1 MPEAFASGFVFSASE
16 KTWKYD
22 TIVKTRRK
30 LFEGKIIKAL
40 SGFYY
45 VASEDE
51 IFQTRARGNFRNR
64 KSLLWWGWSDLWKQQ
79 SNRRL
84 SLRDLAAKNELVDRQ
99 SQMWIKGW
107 STSLVEPNFSYNLLD
122 RFLVTLE
129 YEGIEPIIFLTKGS
143 CERSCRNESN
153 WGDLSS
159 NWLPRDH
166 VKSRRRRSIGTST
179 AFLSGS
185 PSLWQSGAG
194 KSTLLNRIV
203 PELALETGVISES
216 LGRKHTTRHVEL
228 LPICDGLVAD
238 TPGFSS
244 IDFLEIEAVELPKLF
259 WLLAVAANCR
269 FRECMHLNEPDCAVK
284 QVAANEIA
292 ETRYKNYVFRRD
304 WKPTS
309 GL

>member
-1 MPEAFASGFVFSASE
+1 M
-16 KTWKYD
+16 K
-22 TIVKTRRK
+22 
-30 LFEGKIIKAL
+30 GKIIKAL

-64 KSLLWWGWSDLWKQQ
+64 KITPLVGDEVIFESSNQTDGYLLEILP
-79 SNRRL
+79 R
-84 SLRDLAAKNELVDRQ
+84 KNELVRPPVANVDQ
-99 SQMWIKGW
+99 GVVV
-107 STSLVEPNFSYNLLD
+107 TSLVEPNFSYNLLD

-129 YEGIEPIIFLTKGS
+129 YEGIEPIIFLTKADLVKDLAAMKAIEETYQAIGYHVITS
-143 CERSCRNESN
+143 KAEGEDLLELQRYFSERITVFM
-153 WGDLSS
+153 G
-159 NWLPRDH
+159 
-166 VKSRRRRSIGTST
+166 
-179 AFLSGS
+179 
-185 PSLWQSGAG
+185 QSGAG

-216 LGRKHTTRHVEL
+216 LGRGKHTTRHVEL

-259 WLLAVAANCR
+259 PDFLAVASNCR

-284 QVAANEIA
+284 QGVAANEIA
-292 ETRYKNYVFRRD
+292 ETRYKNYVQFLEEIENRRPVY
-304 WKPTS
+304 KKKKK
-309 GL
+309 

>member
-1 MPEAFASGFVFSASE
+1 MKGQ
-16 KTWKYD
+16 
-22 TIVKTRRK
+22 
-30 LFEGKIIKAL
+30 IIKAL

-64 KSLLWWGWSDLWKQQ
+64 KITPLVGDEVIFESSNQTDGYLLEILP
-79 SNRRL
+79 R
-84 SLRDLAAKNELVDRQ
+84 KNELVRPPVANVDQ
-99 SQMWIKGW
+99 GVVV
-107 STSLVEPNFSYNLLD
+107 TSLVEPNFSYNLLD

-129 YEGIEPIIFLTKGS
+129 YEGIEPIIFLTKADLVKDLAAMKAIEETYQAIGYHVITS
-143 CERSCRNESN
+143 KAEGEDLLELQRYFPERITVFM
-153 WGDLSS
+153 G
-159 NWLPRDH
+159 
-166 VKSRRRRSIGTST
+166 
-179 AFLSGS
+179 
-185 PSLWQSGAG
+185 QSGAG

-216 LGRKHTTRHVEL
+216 LGRGKHTTRHVEL

-259 WLLAVAANCR
+259 PDFLAVASNCR

-284 QVAANEIA
+284 QGVAANEIA
-292 ETRYKNYVFRRD
+292 ATRYKNYVQFLEEIENRRPVY
-304 WKPTS
+304 KKKKK
-309 GL
+309 

>member
-1 MPEAFASGFVFSASE
+1 MKGQ
-16 KTWKYD
+16 
-22 TIVKTRRK
+22 
-30 LFEGKIIKAL
+30 IIKAL

-64 KSLLWWGWSDLWKQQ
+64 KITPLVGDEVIFESSNQTDGYLLEILP
-79 SNRRL
+79 R
-84 SLRDLAAKNELVDRQ
+84 KNELVRPPVANVDQ
-99 SQMWIKGW
+99 GVVV
-107 STSLVEPNFSYNLLD
+107 TSLVEPNFSYNLLD

-129 YEGIEPIIFLTKGS
+129 YEGIEPIIFLTKADLVKDLAAMKAIEETYQAIGYHVITS
-143 CERSCRNESN
+143 RAEGEDLLELQRYFPERITVFM
-153 WGDLSS
+153 G
-159 NWLPRDH
+159 
-166 VKSRRRRSIGTST
+166 
-179 AFLSGS
+179 
-185 PSLWQSGAG
+185 QSGAG

-216 LGRKHTTRHVEL
+216 LGRGKHTTRHVEL

-259 WLLAVAANCR
+259 PDFLAVAANCR

-284 QVAANEIA
+284 QGVAANEIA
-292 ETRYKNYVFRRD
+292 ETRYKNYVQFLEEIENRRPVY
-304 WKPTS
+304 KKKKK
-309 GL
+309 

>member
-1 MPEAFASGFVFSASE
+1 L
-16 KTWKYD
+16 K
-22 TIVKTRRK
+22 
-30 LFEGKIIKAL
+30 GKIIKAL

-64 KSLLWWGWSDLWKQQ
+64 KITPLVGDEVIFESSNQTDGYLLEILP
-79 SNRRL
+79 R
-84 SLRDLAAKNELVDRQ
+84 KNELVRPPVANVDQ
-99 SQMWIKGW
+99 GVVV
-107 STSLVEPNFSYNLLD
+107 TSLVEPNFSYNLLD

-129 YEGIEPIIFLTKGS
+129 YEGIEPIIFLTKADLVKDLAAMKAIEETYQAIGYHVITS
-143 CERSCRNESN
+143 KVEGEDLLELQRYFPERITVFM
-153 WGDLSS
+153 G
-159 NWLPRDH
+159 
-166 VKSRRRRSIGTST
+166 
-179 AFLSGS
+179 
-185 PSLWQSGAG
+185 QSGAG

-216 LGRKHTTRHVEL
+216 LGRGKHTTRHVEL

-259 WLLAVAANCR
+259 PDFLAVAANCR

-284 QVAANEIA
+284 QGVAANEIA
-292 ETRYKNYVFRRD
+292 ETRYKNYVQFLEEIENRRPVY
-304 WKPTS
+304 KKKKR
-309 GL
+309 

>member
-1 MPEAFASGFVFSASE
+1 MKGQ
-16 KTWKYD
+16 
-22 TIVKTRRK
+22 
-30 LFEGKIIKAL
+30 IIKAL

-64 KSLLWWGWSDLWKQQ
+64 KITPLVGDEVIFESSNQTDGYLLEILP
-79 SNRRL
+79 R
-84 SLRDLAAKNELVDRQ
+84 KNELVRPPVANVDQ
-99 SQMWIKGW
+99 GVVV
-107 STSLVEPNFSYNLLD
+107 TSLVEPNFSYNLLD

-129 YEGIEPIIFLTKGS
+129 YEGIEPIIFLTKADLVKDLAAMKAIEETYQAIGYHVITS
-143 CERSCRNESN
+143 KAEGEALLELQRYFPERITVFM
-153 WGDLSS
+153 G
-159 NWLPRDH
+159 
-166 VKSRRRRSIGTST
+166 
-179 AFLSGS
+179 
-185 PSLWQSGAG
+185 QSGAG

-216 LGRKHTTRHVEL
+216 LGRGKHTTRHVEL

-259 WLLAVAANCR
+259 PDFLAVAANCR

-284 QVAANEIA
+284 QGVAANEIA
-292 ETRYKNYVFRRD
+292 ETRYKNYVQFLEEIENRRPVY
-304 WKPTS
+304 KKKKK
-309 GL
+309 

>member
-1 MPEAFASGFVFSASE
+1 M
-16 KTWKYD
+16 K
-22 TIVKTRRK
+22 
-30 LFEGKIIKAL
+30 GKIIKAL

-64 KSLLWWGWSDLWKQQ
+64 KITPLVGDEVIFESSNQTDGYLLEILP
-79 SNRRL
+79 R
-84 SLRDLAAKNELVDRQ
+84 KNELVRPPVANVDQ
-99 SQMWIKGW
+99 GVVV
-107 STSLVEPNFSYNLLD
+107 TSLVEPNFSYNLLD

-129 YEGIEPIIFLTKGS
+129 YEGIEPIIFLTKADLVKDLAAMKAIEETYQAIGYHVITS
-143 CERSCRNESN
+143 KAEGEDLLELQRYFPERITVFM
-153 WGDLSS
+153 G
-159 NWLPRDH
+159 
-166 VKSRRRRSIGTST
+166 
-179 AFLSGS
+179 
-185 PSLWQSGAG
+185 QSGAG

-216 LGRKHTTRHVEL
+216 LGRGKHTTRHVEL

-259 WLLAVAANCR
+259 PDFLEVAANCR

-284 QVAANEIA
+284 QGVAANEIA
-292 ETRYKNYVFRRD
+292 ETRYKNYVQFLEEIENRRPVY
-304 WKPTS
+304 KKKKR
-309 GL
+309 

>member
-1 MPEAFASGFVFSASE
+1 M
-16 KTWKYD
+16 K
-22 TIVKTRRK
+22 
-30 LFEGKIIKAL
+30 GKIIKAL

-64 KSLLWWGWSDLWKQQ
+64 KITPLVGDEVIFESSNQTDGYLLEILP
-79 SNRRL
+79 R
-84 SLRDLAAKNELVDRQ
+84 KNELVRPPVANVDQ
-99 SQMWIKGW
+99 GVVV
-107 STSLVEPNFSYNLLD
+107 TSLVEPNFSYNLLD

-129 YEGIEPIIFLTKGS
+129 YEGIEPIVFLTKADLVKDLAAMKAIEETYQAIGYHVITS
-143 CERSCRNESN
+143 KAEGEDLLELQRYFPERITVFM
-153 WGDLSS
+153 G
-159 NWLPRDH
+159 
-166 VKSRRRRSIGTST
+166 
-179 AFLSGS
+179 
-185 PSLWQSGAG
+185 QSGAG

-216 LGRKHTTRHVEL
+216 LGRGKHTTRHVEL

-259 WLLAVAANCR
+259 PDFLAVAANCR

-284 QVAANEIA
+284 QGVAANEIA
-292 ETRYKNYVFRRD
+292 ETRYKNYVQFLEEIENRRPVY
-304 WKPTS
+304 KKKKR
-309 GL
+309 

>member
-1 MPEAFASGFVFSASE
+1 L
-16 KTWKYD
+16 K
-22 TIVKTRRK
+22 
-30 LFEGKIIKAL
+30 GKIIKAL

-64 KSLLWWGWSDLWKQQ
+64 KITPLVGDEVIFESSNQTDGYLLEILP
-79 SNRRL
+79 R
-84 SLRDLAAKNELVDRQ
+84 KNELVRPPVANVDQ
-99 SQMWIKGW
+99 GVVV
-107 STSLVEPNFSYNLLD
+107 TSLVEPNFSYNLLD

-129 YEGIEPIIFLTKGS
+129 YEGIEPIIFLTKADLVKDLAAMKAIEETYQAIGYHVITS
-143 CERSCRNESN
+143 KAEGEDLLELQRYFPERITVFM
-153 WGDLSS
+153 G
-159 NWLPRDH
+159 
-166 VKSRRRRSIGTST
+166 
-179 AFLSGS
+179 
-185 PSLWQSGAG
+185 QSGAG

-216 LGRKHTTRHVEL
+216 LGRGKHTTRHVEL

-259 WLLAVAANCR
+259 PDFLEVAANCR

-284 QVAANEIA
+284 QGVAANEIA
-292 ETRYKNYVFRRD
+292 ETRYKNYVQFLEEIENRRPVY
-304 WKPTS
+304 KKKKK
-309 GL
+309 

>member
-1 MPEAFASGFVFSASE
+1 L
-16 KTWKYD
+16 K
-22 TIVKTRRK
+22 
-30 LFEGKIIKAL
+30 GKIIKAL

-64 KSLLWWGWSDLWKQQ
+64 KITPLVGDEVIFESSNQTDGYLLEILP
-79 SNRRL
+79 R
-84 SLRDLAAKNELVDRQ
+84 KNELVRPPVANVDQ
-99 SQMWIKGW
+99 GVVV
-107 STSLVEPNFSYNLLD
+107 TSLVEPNFSYNLLD

-129 YEGIEPIIFLTKGS
+129 YEGIEPIIFLTKADLVKDLAAMKAIEETYQAIGYHVITS
-143 CERSCRNESN
+143 KAEGEDLLELQRYFPERITVFM
-153 WGDLSS
+153 G
-159 NWLPRDH
+159 
-166 VKSRRRRSIGTST
+166 
-179 AFLSGS
+179 
-185 PSLWQSGAG
+185 QSGAG

-216 LGRKHTTRHVEL
+216 LGRGKHTTRHVEL

-259 WLLAVAANCR
+259 PDFLAVAANCR

-284 QVAANEIA
+284 QGVAANEIA
-292 ETRYKNYVFRRD
+292 ETRYKNYVQFLEEIENRRPVY
-304 WKPTS
+304 KKKKR
-309 GL
+309 

>member
-1 MPEAFASGFVFSASE
+1 M
-16 KTWKYD
+16 K
-22 TIVKTRRK
+22 
-30 LFEGKIIKAL
+30 GKIIKAL

-64 KSLLWWGWSDLWKQQ
+64 KITPLVGDEVIFESSNQTDGYLLEILP
-79 SNRRL
+79 R
-84 SLRDLAAKNELVDRQ
+84 KNELVRPPVANVDQ
-99 SQMWIKGW
+99 GVVV
-107 STSLVEPNFSYNLLD
+107 TSLVEPNFSYNLLD

-129 YEGIEPIIFLTKGS
+129 YEGIEPIIFLTKADLVKDLAAMKAIEETYQAIGYHVITS
-143 CERSCRNESN
+143 KAEGEDLLELQRYFPERITVFM
-153 WGDLSS
+153 G
-159 NWLPRDH
+159 
-166 VKSRRRRSIGTST
+166 
-179 AFLSGS
+179 
-185 PSLWQSGAG
+185 QSGAG

-216 LGRKHTTRHVEL
+216 LGRGKHTTRHVEL

-259 WLLAVAANCR
+259 PDFLAVSANCR

-284 QVAANEIA
+284 QGVAADEIA
-292 ETRYKNYVFRRD
+292 ETRYKNYVQFLEEIENRRPVY
-304 WKPTS
+304 KKKKR
-309 GL
+309 